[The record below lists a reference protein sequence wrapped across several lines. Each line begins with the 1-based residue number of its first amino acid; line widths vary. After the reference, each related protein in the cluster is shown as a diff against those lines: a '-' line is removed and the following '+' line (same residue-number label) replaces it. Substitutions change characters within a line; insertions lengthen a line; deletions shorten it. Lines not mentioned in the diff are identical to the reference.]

1 MSRFISPITDLKP
14 NGTVWFFE
22 SSTNVPKLTY
32 KDELETIKNIH
43 GVVVLPNGNLTNIFY
58 SGVARVL
65 FLDEFGVQYAE
76 RDPVGASSG
85 GGGFSLWSS
94 VVTYPL
100 DWYVQG
106 SDGNTYKSLIASNTG
121 NDPLTSSTRWEQVN
135 FIGVWDTSITYAIGN
150 VVQTVSGSLWRAVT
164 AAAGN
169 DPEVDTGTNWLPAVS
184 GVKIP
189 EIIELAV
196 LNSWEIPEVAD
207 FTGANN
213 EARQIDASANTVDV
227 TLPVLVAGDSFT
239 YHNLITSTFKVQI
252 LNPIETIKG
261 TEGTIAAATNLEIE
275 PGQTVQMIAVSAT
288 ILSVVGAL
296 L

>member
-1 MSRFISPITDLKP
+1 MARFVSPITDLKP
-14 NGTVWFFE
+14 NGSLYFYE
-22 SSTNVPKLTY
+22 SQTNTPKPTY
-32 KDELETIKNIH
+32 KDAEETILNASP
-43 GVVVLPNGNLTNIFY
+43 VVVLPNGNLPNVFY
-58 SGVARVL
+58 SGAAKVL
-65 FLDEFGVQYAE
+65 FLDEFDVQYAE
-76 RDPVGASSG
+76 RDPVGGSTDSSS
-85 GGGFSLWSS
+85 FSLWSS
-94 VVTYPL
+94 VLTY
-100 DWYVQG
+100 DIDTYVSG
-106 SDGNTYKSLIASNTG
+106 SDGNLYKSLTSANTG
-121 NDPLTSSTRWEQVN
+121 NDPTTSPLYWEEVD
-135 FIGVWDTSITYAIGN
+135 FIGVWNTNVTYAIGD
-150 VVQTVSGSLWRAVT
+150 VVKTSTGSLWKAVT
-164 AAAGN
+164 ATSGN
-169 DPEVDTGTNWLPAVS
+169 NPATDVGTNWLPAVDGS
-184 GVKIP
+184 KIP

-196 LNSWEIPEVAD
+196 LNSWEAPETAD

>member
-32 KDELETIKNIH
+32 KDDLETIKNIH

-76 RDPVGASSG
+76 RDPVGASSD

-100 DWYVQG
+100 DGYVQG
-106 SDGNTYKSLIASNTG
+106 SDGNLYKSLIASNTG

-275 PGQTVQMIAVSAT
+275 PGQIVQMVAVSAT

>member
-32 KDELETIKNIH
+32 KDELETIKNTP

-76 RDPVGASSG
+76 RDPVGASSD
-85 GGGFSLWSS
+85 GGGFSLWSV

-100 DWYVQG
+100 NGYVQG
-106 SDGNTYKSLIASNTG
+106 SDGNLYKSLIASNTG
-121 NDPLTSSTRWEQVN
+121 NDPITSPTRWEQVN
-135 FIGVWDTSITYAIGN
+135 FIGVWDTNITYAIGN
-150 VVQTVSGSLWRAVT
+150 VVQTASGSLWRAVT

-169 DPEVDTGTNWLPAVS
+169 NPEVDTGTNWLPAVN
-184 GVKIP
+184 GAKIP
-189 EIIELAV
+189 EIIELEDNLLWPV
-196 LNSWEIPEVAD
+196 ESLD
-207 FTGANN
+207 FTAESNKP
-213 EARQIDASANTVDV
+213 RQIDASANTVDI
-227 TLPVLVAGDSFT
+227 TLPTLVIGQSFI

-252 LNPIETIKG
+252 LNPTETIKG
-261 TEGTIAAATNLEIE
+261 KAGDIAAATNMELA
-275 PGQTVQMIAVSAT
+275 PGDSVQLVAKSAT
-288 ILSVVGAL
+288 ILSIVGAL
-296 L
+296 V